1 MSLAIRDAGAADGAA
16 FRRLWAGFL
25 AHYDMALPEEVT
37 ALTWARILDPASP
50 MALRLAEVG
59 GHVAGFALYQ
69 HHPSS
74 WVAGDDCYLED
85 LYVDPAFRGQGLGA
99 ALIGD
104 LKAIARAR
112 GWKRLYWM
120 TDLDNTTARRLY
132 DRMAPCDNHV
142 RYRVTV

>member
-1 MSLAIRDAGAADGAA
+1 MSLRVRTAVAADEAA
-16 FRRLWAGFL
+16 FRHLWAGFL
-25 AHYDMALPEEVT
+25 AHYEMALPEEVT

-50 MALRLAEVG
+50 MALILAEAG
-59 GHVAGFALYQ
+59 GVAAGFALYQ

-85 LYVDPAFRGQGLGA
+85 LYVDPAHRGRGIGA
-99 ALIGD
+99 ALID
-104 LKAIARAR
+104 ELKARARAR

-120 TDLDNTTARRLY
+120 TDIGNASARRLY

-142 RYRVTV
+142 RYRVTL